1 MMNTHLLKLSGLAV
15 GMLTLQLSGFCQQSV
30 PTPGEVPDRDTAARP
45 HSYQEIIIRQK
56 TDKDAK
62 VTVEIKNG
70 ELFINGKPASE
81 YEDGNLVIT
90 KKKLLKSK
98 NGSVLMDGGDMN
110 MSPFREQWDWKGM
123 APQMQMQN
131 KAFLGV
137 TSMRQENGPAGARI
151 AEVSP
156 GSAAEKAGLK
166 NGDLITK
173 VDELKIE
180 SPEDLSHAV
189 GKYAPDDKVTIT
201 YSRDG
206 KEQKVTVT
214 LGESQGARFFRFD
227 GPDGNQ
233 DEYFKQFFPPGY
245 NYKDNNNSTRLGIRA
260 QDTEDGKGVKVIYV
274 DGEST
279 AARAGI
285 KEQDIITAFDG
296 HPVNDANTLA
306 AVAKESRLKPTV
318 KVSLLRGGK
327 PLELEVK
334 NPRKLKTTDL

>member
-1 MMNTHLLKLSGLAV
+1 M
-15 GMLTLQLSGFCQQSV
+15 
-30 PTPGEVPDRDTAARP
+30 
-45 HSYQEIIIRQK
+45 
-56 TDKDAK
+56 
-62 VTVEIKNG
+62 
-70 ELFINGKPASE
+70 
-81 YEDGNLVIT
+81 
-90 KKKLLKSK
+90 
-98 NGSVLMDGGDMN
+98 
-110 MSPFREQWDWKGM
+110 
-123 APQMQMQN
+123 
-131 KAFLGV
+131 
-137 TSMRQENGPAGARI
+137 
-151 AEVSP
+151 
-156 GSAAEKAGLK
+156 
-166 NGDLITK
+166 
-173 VDELKIE
+173 DELKIE

-206 KEQKVTVT
+206 KEQKVTVA
-214 LGESQGARFFRFD
+214 LGESQGGRVFRFD

-233 DEYFKQFFPPGY
+233 DEYFKQFFPPGSNY
-245 NYKDNNNSTRLGIRA
+245 NFSNGNSTRLGIRA

-274 DGEST
+274 DGES
-279 AARAGI
+279 AAAKAGI

>member
-1 MMNTHLLKLSGLAV
+1 
-15 GMLTLQLSGFCQQSV
+15 MLTMQLSGFSQQSV

-62 VTVEIKNG
+62 VTVEIKDG

-98 NGSVLMDGGDMN
+98 NGSVLIDGGDMN
-110 MSPFREQWDWKGM
+110 MSPFRGQWDSKDL
-123 APQMQMQN
+123 APLMQN

-137 TSMRQENGPAGARI
+137 TSMRPENGPAGARI

-166 NGDLITK
+166 NGDLVTR

-180 SPEDLSHAV
+180 GPEDLSHAV

-201 YSRDG
+201 YTRDG

-214 LGESQGARFFRFD
+214 LGESQGARVFRFD
-227 GPDGNQ
+227 GPDGAQ
-233 DEYFKQFFPPGY
+233 DEYFKQFFPPGSNY
-245 NYKDNNNSTRLGIRA
+245 NISNGNSTRLGIRA

-274 DGEST
+274 DGESA

-296 HPVNDANTLA
+296 HTVNDANTLA

>member
-1 MMNTHLLKLSGLAV
+1 
-15 GMLTLQLSGFCQQSV
+15 MLTLQLSGFSQQSVV
-30 PTPGEVPDRDTAARP
+30 PTPGEAPGRDTAARP
-45 HSYQEIIIRQK
+45 HTYQEIIIRQQ
-56 TDKDAK
+56 TDKDDK

-81 YEDGNLVIT
+81 YQDGNLVIT
-90 KKKLLKSK
+90 KRKLLKSK
-98 NGSVLMDGGDMN
+98 NGSVMMDDGDMY
-110 MSPFREQWDWKGM
+110 MSPFREQWDWKDM
-123 APQMQMQN
+123 APQMQN

-166 NGDLITK
+166 SGDLITRL
-173 VDELKIE
+173 DELKIE
-180 SPEDLSHAV
+180 GPEDLSHAV
-189 GKYAPDDKVTIT
+189 GKYAPEDKVTIT
-201 YSRDG
+201 YTRDG
-206 KEQKVTVT
+206 KEQKVTVM
-214 LGESQGARFFRFD
+214 LGESHADRVFRFK
-227 GPDGNQ
+227 GPDGM
-233 DEYFKQFFPPGY
+233 DEEYFKQLMPPGSNY
-245 NYKDNNNSTRLGIRA
+245 NFSNGNSARLGIRA

-274 DGEST
+274 DGESA

-296 HPVNDANTLA
+296 HTVNDANTLA
-306 AVAKESRLKPTV
+306 AVARESRLKPAV
-318 KVSLLRGGK
+318 KVSLLRDGK